1 MRSRWDRKHP
11 LFRQRK
17 IHSQS
22 TDSGEDAIERP
33 QRKRL
38 RLESYDYSQPGSYFI
53 TICTRERNQEVLC
66 SIEPAVGAII
76 NRPPRISLT
85 PLGRIVDATIRA
97 IPDHYPGI
105 SVDQYIIMPDHVHLI
120 LALRHIGPD
129 GRQIAAP
136 TPLSNV
142 IQQMKRITSKQA
154 GISLW
159 QKGFYDHVI
168 RNDED
173 LANVRQ
179 YIRNNP
185 LKWIQDKD

>member
-1 MRSRWDRKHP
+1 MDRK
-11 LFRQRK
+11 
-17 IHSQS
+17 
-22 TDSGEDAIERP
+22 AP

-38 RLESYDYSQPGSYFI
+38 RLPEYDYAQPGYYFI
-53 TICTRERNQEVLC
+53 TVCTRERKQEVLC

-76 NRPPRISLT
+76 NRPPRTSLT
-85 PLGRIVDATIRA
+85 PLGRIVNETIRA

-105 SVDQYIIMPDHVHLI
+105 LVDQFIIMPDHVHLI
-120 LALRHIGPD
+120 LSFRNIGPD

-136 TPLSNV
+136 TPLSKI
-142 IQQMKRITSKQA
+142 IQQMKRIASKQA
-154 GISLW
+154 GVPLW

-168 RNDED
+168 RNDVD

-185 LKWIQDKD
+185 LKWIEDKD

>member
-1 MRSRWDRKHP
+1 MVDPTSLK
-11 LFRQRK
+11 
-17 IHSQS
+17 
-22 TDSGEDAIERP
+22 E
-33 QRKRL
+33 
-38 RLESYDYSQPGSYFI
+38 
-53 TICTRERNQEVLC
+53 NV
-66 SIEPAVGAII
+66 VGAII
-76 NRPPRISLT
+76 NRPPRISLI

>member
-1 MRSRWDRKHP
+1 MND
-11 LFRQRK
+11 
-17 IHSQS
+17 
-22 TDSGEDAIERP
+22 P
-33 QRKRL
+33 QRKCL
-38 RLESYDYSQPGSYFI
+38 RLEAYDYSQPGYYFI
-53 TICTRERNQEVLC
+53 TVCTRERKQEVLC

-85 PLGRIVDATIRA
+85 PLGRIVDETIRA

-105 SVDQYIIMPDHVHLI
+105 LVDQFIIMPDHVHLI
-120 LALRHIGPD
+120 LSFRNIGPD

-136 TPLSNV
+136 TPLSKI
-142 IQQMKRITSKQA
+142 IQQMKRIASKQA
-154 GISLW
+154 GVPLW

-168 RNDED
+168 RNDVD

-185 LKWIQDKD
+185 LKWIEDKD

>member
-1 MRSRWDRKHP
+1 M
-11 LFRQRK
+11 
-17 IHSQS
+17 
-22 TDSGEDAIERP
+22 ERP

-85 PLGRIVDATIRA
+85 PLGRIVDETIRA

-120 LALRHIGPD
+120 LHSGTSGRTSGRLPPLR
-129 GRQIAAP
+129 RC
-136 TPLSNV
+136 
-142 IQQMKRITSKQA
+142 RTS
-154 GISLW
+154 SS
-159 QKGFYDHVI
+159 
-168 RNDED
+168 R
-173 LANVRQ
+173 
-179 YIRNNP
+179 
-185 LKWIQDKD
+185 

>member
-1 MRSRWDRKHP
+1 MND
-11 LFRQRK
+11 
-17 IHSQS
+17 
-22 TDSGEDAIERP
+22 P
-33 QRKRL
+33 QRKCL
-38 RLESYDYSQPGSYFI
+38 RLEAYDYSQPGYYFI
-53 TICTRERNQEVLC
+53 TVCTRERKQEALC

-85 PLGRIVDATIRA
+85 PLGRIVDETIRA

-105 SVDQYIIMPDHVHLI
+105 LVDQYIIMPDHVHLI

>member
-1 MRSRWDRKHP
+1 MDRK
-11 LFRQRK
+11 
-17 IHSQS
+17 
-22 TDSGEDAIERP
+22 AP

-38 RLESYDYSQPGSYFI
+38 RLPEYDYAQPGYYFI
-53 TICTRERNQEVLC
+53 TVCTRERKQEVLC

-85 PLGRIVDATIRA
+85 PLGRIVNETIRA

-105 SVDQYIIMPDHVHLI
+105 LVDQFIIMPDHVHLI
-120 LALRHIGPD
+120 LSFRNIGPD

-136 TPLSNV
+136 TPLSKI
-142 IQQMKRITSKQA
+142 IQQMKRIASKQA
-154 GISLW
+154 GVPLW

-168 RNDED
+168 RNDVD
-173 LANVRQ
+173 LANDRQ

-185 LKWIQDKD
+185 LKWLQDKD

>member
-1 MRSRWDRKHP
+1 MND
-11 LFRQRK
+11 
-17 IHSQS
+17 
-22 TDSGEDAIERP
+22 P

-38 RLESYDYSQPGSYFI
+38 RLEAYDYAQPGYYFI
-53 TICTRERNQEVLC
+53 TVCTRERKQEVLC

-85 PLGRIVDATIRA
+85 PLGRIVNETIRA

-105 SVDQYIIMPDHVHLI
+105 LVDQFIIMPDHVHLI
-120 LALRHIGPD
+120 LSFRNIGPD

-136 TPLSNV
+136 TPLSKI
-142 IQQMKRITSKQA
+142 IQQMKRIASKQA
-154 GISLW
+154 GVPLW

-168 RNDED
+168 RNDVG

-185 LKWIQDKD
+185 LKWIEDKD

>member
-1 MRSRWDRKHP
+1 MND
-11 LFRQRK
+11 
-17 IHSQS
+17 
-22 TDSGEDAIERP
+22 P
-33 QRKRL
+33 QRKCL
-38 RLESYDYSQPGSYFI
+38 RLEAYDYSQPGYYFI
-53 TICTRERNQEVLC
+53 TVCTRERKQEALC

-85 PLGRIVDATIRA
+85 PLGRIVDETIRA

-105 SVDQYIIMPDHVHLI
+105 LADQYIIMPDHVHLI
-120 LALRHIGPD
+120 LSFRNIGPD

-136 TPLSNV
+136 TPLSKI
-142 IQQMKRITSKQA
+142 IQQMKRIASKQA
-154 GISLW
+154 GVPLW

-168 RNDED
+168 RNDVD

-185 LKWIQDKD
+185 LKWIEDKD

>member
-1 MRSRWDRKHP
+1 M
-11 LFRQRK
+11 
-17 IHSQS
+17 
-22 TDSGEDAIERP
+22 ERP

-85 PLGRIVDATIRA
+85 PLGRIVDETIRA

-129 GRQIAAP
+129 RAADCRP
-136 TPLSNV
+136 YAAVERHPADEADH
-142 IQQMKRITSKQA
+142 QQAS
-154 GISLW
+154 GHFSLAE
-159 QKGFYDHVI
+159 G
-168 RNDED
+168 
-173 LANVRQ
+173 L
-179 YIRNNP
+179 
-185 LKWIQDKD
+185 L

>member
-1 MRSRWDRKHP
+1 MND
-11 LFRQRK
+11 
-17 IHSQS
+17 
-22 TDSGEDAIERP
+22 P

-38 RLESYDYSQPGSYFI
+38 RLEAYDYSQPGYYFI
-53 TICTRERNQEVLC
+53 TVCTRERKQEVLC

-85 PLGRIVDATIRA
+85 PLGRIVNETIRA

-105 SVDQYIIMPDHVHLI
+105 LVDQYIIMPDHVHLI
-120 LALRHIGPD
+120 LSFRNIGPD

-136 TPLSNV
+136 TPLSKI
-142 IQQMKRITSKQA
+142 IQQMKRIASKQA
-154 GISLW
+154 GVPLW

-168 RNDED
+168 RNDVD

-185 LKWIQDKD
+185 LKWIEDKD

>member
-1 MRSRWDRKHP
+1 MND
-11 LFRQRK
+11 
-17 IHSQS
+17 
-22 TDSGEDAIERP
+22 P
-33 QRKRL
+33 QRKCL
-38 RLESYDYSQPGSYFI
+38 RLEAYDYSQPGYYFI
-53 TICTRERNQEVLC
+53 TVCTRERKQEALC

-85 PLGRIVDATIRA
+85 PLGRIVDETIRA

-105 SVDQYIIMPDHVHLI
+105 LVDQYIIMPDHVHLI
-120 LALRHIGPD
+120 LSFRNIGPD

-136 TPLSNV
+136 TPLSKI
-142 IQQMKRITSKQA
+142 IQQMKRIASKQA
-154 GISLW
+154 GVPLW

-168 RNDED
+168 RNDVD

-185 LKWIQDKD
+185 LKWIEDKD

>member
-1 MRSRWDRKHP
+1 MDRK
-11 LFRQRK
+11 
-17 IHSQS
+17 
-22 TDSGEDAIERP
+22 AP

-38 RLESYDYSQPGSYFI
+38 RLPEYDYAQPGYYFI
-53 TICTRERNQEVLC
+53 TVCTRERKQEVLC

-85 PLGRIVDATIRA
+85 PLGRIVNETIRA

-105 SVDQYIIMPDHVHLI
+105 LVDQFIIMPDHVHLI
-120 LALRHIGPD
+120 LSFRNIGPD

-136 TPLSNV
+136 TPLSKI
-142 IQQMKRITSKQA
+142 IQQMKRIASKQA
-154 GISLW
+154 GVPLW

-168 RNDED
+168 RNDVD

-185 LKWIQDKD
+185 LKWIEDKD

>member
-1 MRSRWDRKHP
+1 M
-11 LFRQRK
+11 
-17 IHSQS
+17 
-22 TDSGEDAIERP
+22 ERP

-85 PLGRIVDATIRA
+85 PLGRIVDETIRA

-129 GRQIAAP
+129 GGRLP
-136 TPLSNV
+136 PL
-142 IQQMKRITSKQA
+142 RRCRTS
-154 GISLW
+154 SS
-159 QKGFYDHVI
+159 
-168 RNDED
+168 R
-173 LANVRQ
+173 
-179 YIRNNP
+179 
-185 LKWIQDKD
+185 

>member
-1 MRSRWDRKHP
+1 MITASR
-11 LFRQRK
+11 
-17 IHSQS
+17 
-22 TDSGEDAIERP
+22 
-33 QRKRL
+33 
-38 RLESYDYSQPGSYFI
+38 GSYFI

-129 GRQIAAP
+129 RAARLP
-136 TPLSNV
+136 PLRPLSNV
-142 IQQMKRITSKQA
+142 IQQMKRITSK
-154 GISLW
+154 
-159 QKGFYDHVI
+159 
-168 RNDED
+168 
-173 LANVRQ
+173 
-179 YIRNNP
+179 
-185 LKWIQDKD
+185 

>member
-1 MRSRWDRKHP
+1 M
-11 LFRQRK
+11 
-17 IHSQS
+17 
-22 TDSGEDAIERP
+22 
-33 QRKRL
+33 
-38 RLESYDYSQPGSYFI
+38 
-53 TICTRERNQEVLC
+53 
-66 SIEPAVGAII
+66 

-142 IQQMKRITSKQA
+142 IQQMKRITSMQA

>member
-1 MRSRWDRKHP
+1 MDRK
-11 LFRQRK
+11 
-17 IHSQS
+17 
-22 TDSGEDAIERP
+22 AP

-38 RLESYDYSQPGSYFI
+38 RLPEYDYAQPGYYFI
-53 TICTRERNQEVLC
+53 TICTRERKQEALC
-66 SIEPAVGAII
+66 SIESAVGAII

-85 PLGRIVDATIRA
+85 PLGRIVDETIRA

-105 SVDQYIIMPDHVHLI
+105 LVDQYIIMPDHVHLI
-120 LALRHIGPD
+120 LSFRNIGPD

-136 TPLSNV
+136 TPLSKI
-142 IQQMKRITSKQA
+142 IQQMKRIASKQA
-154 GISLW
+154 GVPLW

-168 RNDED
+168 RNDVD

-185 LKWIQDKD
+185 LKWIEDKD

>member
-1 MRSRWDRKHP
+1 MEYP
-11 LFRQRK
+11 Y
-17 IHSQS
+17 
-22 TDSGEDAIERP
+22 
-33 QRKRL
+33 RKRL
-38 RLESYDYSQPGSYFI
+38 RLEFYDYSQPGYYFI
-53 TICTRERNQEVLC
+53 TICTKERHQEILC
-66 SIEPAVGAII
+66 SIEHTVGAII

-85 PLGRIVDATIRA
+85 SLGQIVDETIRA

-105 SVDQYIIMPDHVHLI
+105 SVDQYVIMPDHVHLI
-120 LALRHIGPD
+120 LSFRHIGPD

-136 TPLSNV
+136 TPLPKV
-142 IQQMKRITSKQA
+142 IQQMKRIASKQA
-154 GISLW
+154 GVSLW

-173 LANVRQ
+173 LTNVRR

>member
-1 MRSRWDRKHP
+1 MND
-11 LFRQRK
+11 
-17 IHSQS
+17 
-22 TDSGEDAIERP
+22 P
-33 QRKRL
+33 QRKHL
-38 RLESYDYSQPGSYFI
+38 RLEYYDYSQPGSYFI
-53 TICTRERNQEVLC
+53 TICTRERKQEVLC

-85 PLGRIVDATIRA
+85 PLGRIVNETIRA

-105 SVDQYIIMPDHVHLI
+105 LVDQYIIMPDHVHLI
-120 LALRHIGPD
+120 LSFRNIGPD

-136 TPLSNV
+136 TPLSKI
-142 IQQMKRITSKQA
+142 IQQMKRIASKQA
-154 GISLW
+154 GVPLW

-168 RNDED
+168 RNDVD

-185 LKWIQDKD
+185 LKWIEDKD

>member
-1 MRSRWDRKHP
+1 M
-11 LFRQRK
+11 
-17 IHSQS
+17 
-22 TDSGEDAIERP
+22 ERP

-85 PLGRIVDATIRA
+85 PLGRIVDAT
-97 IPDHYPGI
+97 
-105 SVDQYIIMPDHVHLI
+105 MPDHVHLI

-129 GRQIAAP
+129 ERQIAAP

>member
-1 MRSRWDRKHP
+1 M
-11 LFRQRK
+11 
-17 IHSQS
+17 
-22 TDSGEDAIERP
+22 ERP

-53 TICTRERNQEVLC
+53 TICTRERNQEVLR

-85 PLGRIVDATIRA
+85 PLGRIVDETIRA